1 MTVCICANCINLSTK
16 VCLFFVSLLTLE
28 LVFFTQWQSVRW
40 LLFFSCLVWHQGQ
53 IPSTILFNAHLLL
66 LLTQAGFTLK
76 NVEIQRV
83 NLEKMG
89 EKSKINFCYS
99 ITSSWDRTTNP
110 ESTNPD
116 TLLKWSNFFSWKK
129 TEFVDSGF
137 VIQVIHISICLLC

>member
-1 MTVCICANCINLSTK
+1 MSIKTLKNGPQKLLIIDQNPIISQSSPELIFHIVKSWDQASVLLFVICANCINLSTK

-53 IPSTILFNAHLLL
+53 IPLTILFNAHLLL

-89 EKSKINFCYS
+89 ERLF
-99 ITSSWDRTTNP
+99 
-110 ESTNPD
+110 
-116 TLLKWSNFFSWKK
+116 
-129 TEFVDSGF
+129 
-137 VIQVIHISICLLC
+137 